1 MLAESESPEE
11 NNKAL
16 LRYQAAAAAVAVV
29 LAIYNAHQMFMR
41 DLPGNWQY
49 TMRTHRL
56 VQHSN
61 SYSRKQEGSAR

>member
-11 NNKAL
+11 NNQTL

-29 LAIYNAHQMFMR
+29 LAIYNAHQMFTR
-41 DLPGNWQY
+41 DLPCKWQY

-56 VQHSN
+56 IQYSN
-61 SYSRKQEGSAR
+61 TYSRKQEGSAR